1 MGLVTDIMTKLDSSI
16 TSTGQ
21 RFFEN
26 TGDAMLPIMTILLT
40 ISLLLVGMNMALGV
54 VRMDARASTQLA
66 TRIVLIYLFAF
77 SWANFG
83 TFYDALSSASGNL
96 ALSFFSAA
104 DGSIN
109 SAVDNFSADMS
120 DVADGAAKSMGSIT
134 RGVLAA
140 TFTVILAILMA
151 IYVLI
156 VGFAKIMIAML
167 LGIAPIAIVCTIF
180 DRTKFLFEAWLSSFV
195 GYLMYPIAASA
206 VMATVVIVADS
217 QFKDQTEVQMLADVL
232 GFLVVVLCGIFAL
245 ASIPTAATNI
255 TGQMHLANFAPQ
267 ALSIAK
273 TGVALPARA
282 VGAGIRSA
290 TGMQAG
296 AVRQMASGA
305 MGNTGS
311 DKQLQAERERTNRE
325 RGMALRQKLST
336 IATLRR

>member
-1 MGLVTDIMTKLDSSI
+1 MGLVTDIMTKLDSSVL
-16 TSTGQ
+16 STGE

-26 TGDAMLPIMTILLT
+26 TADAMLPIMTILLT

-54 VRMDARASTQLA
+54 VRMDARASTQLM
-66 TRIVLIYLFAF
+66 TRIVMIYLFAF

-83 TFYDALSSASGNL
+83 TFYDALSTASGNL

-109 SAVDNFSADMS
+109 SAVDKFSADMS

-140 TFTVILAILMA
+140 AFTIILAILMA

-180 DRTKFLFEAWLSSFV
+180 ERTKFLFEAWLSSFI

-217 QFKDQTEVQMLADVL
+217 QFKDQDEVQMLADVL
-232 GFLVVVLCGIFAL
+232 GFLVVVICGIFAL
-245 ASIPTAATNI
+245 KSIPTAATNI
-255 TGQMHLANFAPQ
+255 TGQIHLANFAPQ

-273 TGVALPARA
+273 GVGALPAKGLA
-282 VGAGIRSA
+282 AGFRSA
-290 TGMQAG
+290 TGIG
-296 AVRQMASGA
+296 PGTGKQMLSGA

-311 DKQLQAERERTNRE
+311 DRELQGQRERTNRE
-325 RGMALRQKLST
+325 RGMALRQKLIT